1 MEYNTQKIRLRF
13 FQEIVYQA
21 EGVEKHL
28 MLDGDRKSDGQ
39 VEGVCQNPTGSRW
52 GSPDHGSSKKYRKK
66 ADFSSRY

>member
-28 MLDGDRKSDGQ
+28 MLDGDRYFDGRR
-39 VEGVCQNPTGSRW
+39 C
-52 GSPDHGSSKKYRKK
+52 DHQ
-66 ADFSSRY
+66 DFRRLVLYDML

>member
-39 VEGVCQNPTGSRW
+39 VEGVIEII
-52 GSPDHGSSKKYRKK
+52 KYRSSQGQKK
-66 ADFSSRY
+66 F

>member
-28 MLDGDRKSDGQ
+28 MLDGDRKCYTNFFVPSITFG
-39 VEGVCQNPTGSRW
+39 
-52 GSPDHGSSKKYRKK
+52 
-66 ADFSSRY
+66 